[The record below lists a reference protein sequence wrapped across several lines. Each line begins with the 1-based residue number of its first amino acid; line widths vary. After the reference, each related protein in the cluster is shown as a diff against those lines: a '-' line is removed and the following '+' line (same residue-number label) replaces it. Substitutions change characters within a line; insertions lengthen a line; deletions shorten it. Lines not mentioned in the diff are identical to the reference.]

1 MGEDFVKVDDHSLTE
16 SGVIEEYYVTYEDK
30 STTIQAD
37 EVTEMRS
44 EAHLHAS
51 KKKKK

>member
-1 MGEDFVKVDDHSLTE
+1 LGEDFVKVDDHSLTE
-16 SGVIEEYYVTYEDK
+16 SGVIEEYYVTYEGK
-30 STTIQAD
+30 FTTIQAN

-44 EAHLHAS
+44 EAHLHSS